1 MEALHFFTSL
11 FLNLD
16 VVLGDWVQTYGAWVY
31 AMLFLVIFCETG
43 LVVTPFLPGDS
54 LIFTAGALA
63 ALPDHPLDWRILFV
77 VLFVAAVLGDG
88 TNYFIGEKFGA
99 RMLASEKWTRF
110 IKPRYIEETNE
121 FFVRHGG
128 KTISLARFFPFVRT
142 FAPFVA
148 GVCRMHWPRFTLFN
162 VLGGFAWVASFL
174 IAGYLFGNIPF
185 VQENLEYLVMGIIAV
200 TLAPTVVHAI
210 RTRLKQRRS
219 ASGTAE
225 TPAETSAGGPA
236 CAVIDGA
243 MTQATDASEAERP

>member
-1 MEALHFFTSL
+1 VEVLHFFTSL

-63 ALPDHPLDWRILFV
+63 ALPDHPLDWRILFA

-88 TNYFIGEKFGA
+88 VNYLIGERSGE
-99 RMLASEKWTRF
+99 RMLHSERWSRF
-110 IKPRYIEETNE
+110 IKPRYIEETNA
-121 FFVRHGG
+121 FFAKHGG
-128 KTISLARFFPFVRT
+128 KTISFARFFPFIRT

-162 VLGGFAWVASFL
+162 VIGGFAWVTVFL
-174 IAGYLFGNIPF
+174 AAGYLFGNIPF
-185 VQENLEYLVMGIIAV
+185 VQENLEFLVIGIIAV
-200 TLAPTVVHAI
+200 TLAPTVFHAI
-210 RTRLKQRRS
+210 RSRLRKSRS
-219 ASGTAE
+219 AAE
-225 TPAETSAGGPA
+225 TP
-236 CAVIDGA
+236 
-243 MTQATDASEAERP
+243 